1 MKTYRIQV
9 RYDGSYWDF
18 TTQAESIDDAAM
30 LFIKKVNDG
39 TLKPSDEGFYV
50 KKKLFVTYEEVSND
64 TTQQA
69 IRQEA

>member
-39 TLKPSDEGFYV
+39 TLKPSGEGFYINSRI
-50 KKKLFVTYEEVSND
+50 FITYEEVSND
-64 TTQQA
+64 TTEQA

>member
-9 RYDGSYWDF
+9 RYDGSYWNF

-39 TLKPSDEGFYV
+39 TLKPSDEGFYINSRIYN
-50 KKKLFVTYEEVSND
+50 L
-64 TTQQA
+64 
-69 IRQEA
+69 